1 MAALK
6 VPFFIIG
13 LQFVLVAYRLM
24 LFLLTVRL
32 I

>member
-1 MAALK
+1 MAAIK
-6 VPFFIIG
+6 VPLFIIG
-13 LQFVLVAYRLM
+13 LQLVLVAYRLM